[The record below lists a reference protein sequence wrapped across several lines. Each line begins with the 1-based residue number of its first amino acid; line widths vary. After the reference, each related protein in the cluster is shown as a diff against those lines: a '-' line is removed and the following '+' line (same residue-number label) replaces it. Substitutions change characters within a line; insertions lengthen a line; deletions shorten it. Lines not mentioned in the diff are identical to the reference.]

1 MIAQLRS
8 MLQLTQTETQL
19 ARIRVTQART
29 EAVRREL
36 TENARNAER
45 RTGEITRELQRLGG
59 VADVVSPL
67 VGRVGAV
74 VKSTVEQAGPV
85 DEALLGDL
93 TLGHPLRGRAVYLRA
108 PAEAAEGNRV
118 RQLADRP
125 PQGHPAPPPRPAPPR
140 AQPPPRRP

>member
-74 VKSTVEQAGPV
+74 VKSTVAQARPV
-85 DEALLGDL
+85 DEALPGDL
-93 TLGHPLRGRAVYLRA
+93 TPQHPLRDRAVSRRA
-108 PAEAAEGNRV
+108 RAGAAKDNGV
-118 RQLADRP
+118 RKPADRLE
-125 PQGHPAPPPRPAPPR
+125 QAHAATTEWLTTVL
-140 AQPPPRRP
+140 AE